1 MISAILSEIN
11 LTLINKIY
19 LLIKTIYV
27 NQYILSPI
35 PVAARSKAWFCG
47 SPLAGTA
54 GSNPT
59 GRMNVCCECCV

>member
-1 MISAILSEIN
+1 MLSAVHSEIN

-35 PVAARSKAWFCG
+35 PVAERSKARVCG
-47 SPLAGTA
+47 CPLGGIA
-54 GSNPT
+54 GSNPS
-59 GRMNVCCECCV
+59 GRMIVCCECCV